1 MLKEFKEFISKGN
14 ALDLAV
20 GVVIGGAFSAIVNS
34 IVNDLLMPIVG
45 MVIGLDFSS
54 WVITINNS
62 PLAIGNFIQAVINFL
77 IISFVL
83 FILLKAVNKFRKP
96 EEVVEEVVVDSA
108 EVALLKEIRDA
119 LNK

>member
-1 MLKEFKEFISKGN
+1 MLNEFKEFISKGN

-20 GVVIGGAFSAIVNS
+20 GVIIGGAFSAIVNS
-34 IVNDLLMPIVG
+34 LVNDLLMPLVG
-45 MVIGLDFSS
+45 MLIGIDFTS

-62 PLAIGNFIQAVINFL
+62 PLAIGNFIQAVINFF

-83 FILLKAVNKFRKP
+83 FLLLKAVNKLRKP
-96 EEVVEEVVVDSA
+96 EVVEEMVTVDSA

-119 LNK
+119 LSK